1 MQRALQFLS
10 ALGRGPDF
18 ATLSTKSMEE
28 ATMTVIVSPL
38 KLVDVLQYS
47 LGFVRTM
54 VQTRP
59 LNLAPENWTSYET
72 EFKIPAATFSEWQ
85 KAFGNHDTYDN
96 RNTLY
101 SYMNTNAFFT
111 CASRLGID
119 FKTVMHLS
127 SEVHYR
133 DLAFQFEADR
143 SYRYKAR
150 VRDIKAFPG
159 RGRGILEIEIQIL
172 DGSDVKLVH
181 VDRMFFRGIPSAVY
195 EKLASQAKPE
205 EKYAGISRRVSALA
219 RDYEFK
225 TLFHVGRKL
234 GVQYGMLSGDLN
246 PIHTVDLVSKLF
258 RHPGSFIQGLCAAN
272 LVLSLLKDSL
282 GVDVGRVETIFA
294 SPLFCGQ
301 NYYLVVND
309 SQFEVIDE
317 HDQVKVFGEFEDCT
331 HLRRLMG
338 RKINQAG

>member
-1 MQRALQFLS
+1 
-10 ALGRGPDF
+10 
-18 ATLSTKSMEE
+18 
-28 ATMTVIVSPL
+28 MTVIVSPL

-47 LGFVRTM
+47 VGFVRTM
-54 VQTRP
+54 VRTRP

-72 EFKIPAATFSEWQ
+72 DFKIPAATFAEWQ
-85 KAFGNHDTYDN
+85 KAIGNHDPYEN

-101 SYMNTNAFFT
+101 SFMNTNAFFT

-127 SEVHYR
+127 SEIQVR
-133 DLAFQFEADR
+133 DICFQFEAER

-150 VRDIKAFPG
+150 VRDIKPFPG

-172 DGSDVKLVH
+172 DGNDVKLVH
-181 VDRMFFRGIPSAVY
+181 VDRMFFRGVPSHVY
-195 EKLASQAKPE
+195 DRLTAQQKPE
-205 EKYAGISRRVSALA
+205 EKYAGISRRVSQLA
-219 RDYEFK
+219 QDHEFK

-258 RHPGSFIQGLCAAN
+258 RHPGSFIQGLCATN
-272 LVLSLLKDSL
+272 LVLSLLKDCL
-282 GVDVGRVETIFA
+282 NVEVGRIEVIFA

-301 NYYLVVND
+301 NYYLVVNENN
-309 SQFEVIDE
+309 FEVIDDK
-317 HDQVKVFGEFEDCT
+317 DQVKVFGEFENST

-338 RKINQAG
+338 TRSAVS